1 MKRTTVQVLL
11 DLATLAIAAHSLAI
25 GFALLAFPTWMLKAV
40 GWEYTGE
47 IFWPSQAGL
56 FLIILGAA
64 YAAAVKY
71 RPLIWV
77 LIGSKGSAIVFLLA
91 HVVWLDAPKLVL
103 PLGAIDGMMGLATAV
118 LYGLWRKQTAANEE
132 AGG

>member
-1 MKRTTVQVLL
+1 MKRITVQMLL
-11 DLATLAIAAHSLAI
+11 DLATLAIAAHSLVV
-25 GFALLAFPTWMLKAV
+25 GFVLLAFPTWMLKTV

-56 FLIILGAA
+56 FLIILGTV

-71 RPLIWV
+71 RPLIWA

-91 HVVWLDAPKLVL
+91 HVIWLDAPKLVL
-103 PLGAIDGMMGLATAV
+103 PLGAIDGMMGLAIAV
-118 LYGLWRKQTAANEE
+118 LYCLWKKQTAADQ
-132 AGG
+132 GTDG